1 MLSNF
6 LLKAEKIEN
15 KLNELLKIWINL
27 YDNWKRIEKLNY
39 LFA

>member
-39 LFA
+39 LFV